1 MKDNTFQLLR
11 HIWNDVSEDWPF
23 YTEEE
28 RQSFRRRKPQNLTP
42 PGSDGSTGSSIS
54 SGHSSSS
61 SHPASPQP
69 PSSLK
74 RPGGGGGFY
83 DGSGP
88 SLSGPVPKKMRVSNY
103 MRPPDLSVGGKSPL
117 VSRSP
122 SQNGRSPLNESN
134 GRGVMDSNDGKV
146 SGWLMLNGGRSGAS
160 PSAHKFNGGSVI
172 TPASSPDSQDSS
184 SETHTAPPD
193 MEIDQ
198 RNAKDY
204 LVQFTPIVNS
214 EQRRIYKAE
223 FNKNYNL
230 YQKYHRYLEGVS
242 RKFTQLENQ
251 LRQEQEGSDTWK
263 VRNFFPIFPLHSFES
278 ADLAKQSSRLNETRD
293 RCYDFENIF
302 SEKSACL
309 IVDTVFVFAGSDL
322 L

>member
-1 MKDNTFQLLR
+1 MKDNTYHLMR

-69 PSSLK
+69 PSTLK
-74 RPGGGGGFY
+74 RGGGGFY
-83 DGSGP
+83 EGSNPG
-88 SLSGPVPKKMRVSNY
+88 SNLSGPVPKKMRVSNY

-117 VSRSP
+117 LSRSP

-134 GRGVMDSNDGKV
+134 GRAVMDSNEGKV
-146 SGWLMLNGGRSGAS
+146 SGWLMLNGGARSS
-160 PSAHKFNGGSVI
+160 PSAHKFNGGGSVI
-172 TPASSPDSQDSS
+172 TPASSPDSQDSNADLP
-184 SETHTAPPD
+184 TAPPD

-204 LVQFTPIVNS
+204 LVHFTPIADS
-214 EQRRIYKAE
+214 DQRRLYKAE

-230 YQKYHRYLEGVS
+230 YRKYHNYLEGVS

-251 LRQEQEGSDTWK
+251 LRQEQEGSETWK
-263 VRNFFPIFPLHSFES
+263 V
-278 ADLAKQSSRLNETRD
+278 
-293 RCYDFENIF
+293 
-302 SEKSACL
+302 
-309 IVDTVFVFAGSDL
+309 
-322 L
+322 